1 MISKY
6 GKKWAL
12 CLSLVVIGSVAFMPC
27 TLSTARGERVDHR
40 DFAIDTCY
48 PNSNEIEL
56 ASNRAKKFWAKHA
69 SCYATESQYLAVE
82 TSSLSPYG
90 GLYPKLIASE
100 TTASFF
106 AHGKLT
112 YSNLQLL
119 GIMIYDTKRGRF
131 TSNQGYVAVDTP
143 NRGTIARFGPYL
155 ARYIG
160 RG

>member
-1 MISKY
+1 VISNY
-6 GKKWAL
+6 GKKWARS
-12 CLSLVVIGSVAFMPC
+12 LSIVAIGFVALTHF

-56 ASNRAKKFWAKHA
+56 ASNRAKGFWAKHA
-69 SCYATESQYLAVE
+69 ACYAAEPQYLAIE
-82 TSSLSPYG
+82 TSSLFPYD

-106 AHGKLT
+106 AHGKMT
-112 YSNLQLL
+112 DSNLHLL
-119 GIMIYDTKRGRF
+119 GIMIYDTKSGRF
-131 TSNQGYVAVDTP
+131 VSNQGFVAVDTP
-143 NRGTIARFGPYL
+143 NRGTIARFGPYM